1 MSQATIS
8 DEIRFLMGLAKDKEL
23 SWAQVSGPCLR
34 YLLACCR
41 IESVLKETAR
51 LGVDSPLWTAT
62 ELREAEEMKDN
73 AEREQPHAE

>member
-1 MSQATIS
+1 MSQASIS
-8 DEIRFLMGLAKDKEL
+8 DEIHYLMGLAKYKDL
-23 SWAQVSGPCLR
+23 DWAQVSGPCLR

-62 ELREAEEMKDN
+62 ELREAEDMKDN
-73 AEREQPHAE
+73 AEREAP